1 MKTPS
6 INKLAS
12 VFTDAKLAK
21 DIFLMSHSELSN
33 HPVGAKRIA
42 ECFNPPKWHDVRL
55 TILDSIEPGL
65 YGVDCAETVSGE
77 YADYLNAGDSYT
89 PTIIFWQGNYRVQS
103 IGDFIE
109 TMERRGVKFK

>member
-21 DIFLMSHSELSN
+21 DIFLMTNCELAK
-33 HPVGAKRIA
+33 HPVGAKRIS
-42 ECFNPPKWHDVRL
+42 ECFNSPTWHDVRMN
-55 TILDSIEPGL
+55 ILDSIEPGL